1 MVWIQICIWIQT
13 LFELEIEKIR
23 NRKKKKGKTQNPA
36 KPQTPAQT
44 ATQIEPRNTPIA
56 ISGEFPVP
64 RRHGEWSPAVSA
76 AAPRPMALVR
86 RIYNKRSGLDPDP
99 DHLEPSDLDPT
110 DQIQT
115 YRFSPALL
123 LKSPPTSLK

>member
-1 MVWIQICIWIQT
+1 M
-13 LFELEIEKIR
+13 LPDPSPLRFEPGNAEMPK
-23 NRKKKKGKTQNPA
+23 
-36 KPQTPAQT
+36 
-44 ATQIEPRNTPIA
+44 
-56 ISGEFPVP
+56 SGEFPVP
-64 RRHGEWSPAVSA
+64 RRRGEWSPAVSA

-86 RIYNKRSGLDPDP
+86 RIYNKRSRLDPDP

-123 LKSPPTSLK
+123 HKSPWVFSE